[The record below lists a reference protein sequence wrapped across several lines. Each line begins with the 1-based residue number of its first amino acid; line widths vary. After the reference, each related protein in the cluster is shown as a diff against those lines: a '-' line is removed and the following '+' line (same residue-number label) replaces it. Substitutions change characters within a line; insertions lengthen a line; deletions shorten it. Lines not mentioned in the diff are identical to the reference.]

1 MKKEST
7 QEERDIVREQL
18 KQIRCAVMYNL
29 SERPEHLP
37 NDIVQFE
44 CMDDQGQIWVSLAHP
59 KFETPYLET
68 SFPVQLCFFRKSVD
82 YFIEVEG
89 VALLDGLPMHQ
100 HDTLLLKVKPS
111 ALHMNYCKEKK
122 WGELLKEYQHQV
134 IEKLRQLFQPKKENQ
149 YGY

>member
-1 MKKEST
+1 MKKETT

-29 SERPEHLP
+29 SERPGHLP

-44 CMDDQGQIWVSLAHP
+44 CMNEEGHMWVSVAHP
-59 KFETPYLET
+59 KFHSSFLEK
-68 SFPVQLCFFRKSVD
+68 SFPVHLCFFRKAVD

-89 VALLDGLPMHQ
+89 VACLDGLPTND
-100 HDTLLLKVKPS
+100 HDTLLLRVRPS
-111 ALHMNYCKEKK
+111 GLQMSCCKEKK
-122 WGELLKEYQHQV
+122 WGQMFREYQQQV

>member
-1 MKKEST
+1 MKKETT
-7 QEERDIVREQL
+7 QEERDVVREQL

-29 SERPEHLP
+29 SDRPGHLP

-44 CMDDQGQIWVSLAHP
+44 CMDEYGQMWVSLAHP
-59 KFETPYLET
+59 KFESSYLES
-68 SFPVQLCFFRKSVD
+68 SFPVHLCFFRKAVD

-89 VALLDGLPMHQ
+89 VACLDGLPMHK

-111 ALHMNYCKEKK
+111 SLHMNYCKEKK
-122 WGELLKEYQHQV
+122 WGEMFREYQHQV
-134 IEKLRQLFQPKKENQ
+134 IEKLRHMFQPKKENQ